1 SVESCLPPRLDR
13 PVLNG
18 KALGKPADKQDA
30 LYPSMPNHTSE
41 VRQRRDPSLLF
52 GFSGVSFRLTCHL
65 PTSISHHLP
74 STSPPVSAD
83 QQGKI
88 DTMFPHQQRYANK
101 RPSIGTSATVGGGGS
116 NSGRRKSSASSS
128 LPPSPWSPG
137 TRYEPFFGEAALV
150 SERTRG
156 GIHVGSAGG
165 ASGVGEGREQEKLDE
180 PEEEQDLATV
190 NPFKGFVRRVSRI
203 GMPGWKM
210 GYSRVGGREQDEE
223 EGRFDQSA
231 GVGGG
236 SGGNTMTPMSVGEHE
251 RSRPWWR
258 SAAAAVTAVN
268 VVLFCVTLFVC
279 LRHGTGGKKALPSI
293 HY

>member
-1 SVESCLPPRLDR
+1 
-13 PVLNG
+13 
-18 KALGKPADKQDA
+18 
-30 LYPSMPNHTSE
+30 
-41 VRQRRDPSLLF
+41 
-52 GFSGVSFRLTCHL
+52 
-65 PTSISHHLP
+65 
-74 STSPPVSAD
+74 
-83 QQGKI
+83 
-88 DTMFPHQQRYANK
+88 MFPHQQRYANK
-101 RPSIGTSATVGGGGS
+101 RPSIGTSATVGGS
-116 NSGRRKSSASSS
+116 NSSRRKSSSS

-137 TRYEPFFGEAALV
+137 TRYEPFFGETALV
-150 SERTRG
+150 SERTHG
-156 GIHVGSAGG
+156 GSNSETTPPLGG
-165 ASGVGEGREQEKLDE
+165 GGEGREQEKLDE
-180 PEEEQDLATV
+180 EEEQDLGMV

-203 GMPGWKM
+203 GMPGWKT

-236 SGGNTMTPMSVGEHE
+236 SGGNTMTPMEMGE

-279 LRHGTGGKKALPSI
+279 LRHGTGGKKAALPSI